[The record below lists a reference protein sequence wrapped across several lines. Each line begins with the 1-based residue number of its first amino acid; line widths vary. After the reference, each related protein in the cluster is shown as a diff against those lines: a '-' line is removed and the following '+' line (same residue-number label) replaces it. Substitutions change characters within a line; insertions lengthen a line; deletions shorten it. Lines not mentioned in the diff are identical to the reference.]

1 MLIDKKYKKI
11 ISILIIS
18 LVAISI
24 LGYDFLNAAS
34 VENKEDNII
43 QNLLDQ
49 NKETPADEMA
59 EESQPESKIE
69 LDEKTETTI
78 FNVHWRTVNEE
89 ISFEKPIVTSKDTP
103 FTQTIRISRNNIKSI
118 TFELTWDDDYTA
130 SFLNFGKDKLTFTIK
145 NPDGVEIY
153 NEKTTGKGNMKYTK
167 DNINPKPSV
176 NNITSENE
184 YAALKQ
190 LFNYYNSSWK
200 DEPIQIE
207 ISVEIGEIG
216 IIRKLLDEGNNFDL
230 KISYKYYIPYL
241 YDMTRDSDGY
251 DSDQASEPEE
261 PNTPSNNEENDD
273 NIPPTTTITDGPSG
287 TIDYDDVAFTWTGSD
302 DETSVGDISYSYM
315 LDGEDSSW
323 SSWTKSSSK
332 NYFDLPNGQYT
343 FRAKA
348 KDNSGN
354 IDNSPATRTFTVEIQ
369 IGPNRFATTVV
380 ELNFGEG
387 HHASYIDPNMALG
400 GPHGKGEL
408 MGSLN
413 VLSLGKNGNITL
425 GFDVTI
431 TDKQGMDFIVFEN
444 PFHLSAQ
451 QDQIYAE
458 LLYVEVSTDNVNFAR
473 FPSIS
478 NTPGPGMVY
487 PDDVTNLAGV
497 NPVYVHM
504 DENDID
510 PFNPDTA
517 GGDAFDLSDLSNHP
531 MVQSGVVDL
540 QNINYIRLIDIVGDG
555 SNLDSNGDPIY
566 DATDMLDNGADID
579 AISVIN
585 YT

>member
-1 MLIDKKYKKI
+1 MLIDKKLKKI
-11 ISILIIS
+11 IPFLIIS
-18 LVAISI
+18 LLSISI
-24 LGYDFLNAAS
+24 LGYDFLNVTP

-43 QNLLDQ
+43 QNPLGQ
-49 NKETPADEMA
+49 NQETPADEIA
-59 EESQPESKIE
+59 EELQPESKIE

-78 FNVHWRTVNEE
+78 FNVYWGTVNEE
-89 ISFEKPIVTSKDTP
+89 LSFEKPTVITKDAP
-103 FTQTIRISRNNIKSI
+103 FTQTIKISRDNIKSI

-130 SFLNFGKDKLTFTIK
+130 SFLHFGKDTLTFTIK

-167 DNINPKPSV
+167 DDINPKPSV
-176 NNITSENE
+176 NNITSEDE
-184 YAALKQ
+184 YDALKQ
-190 LFNYYNSSWK
+190 LFNYYNSNWK

-207 ISVEIGEIG
+207 ITIEIGEIG
-216 IIRKLLDEGNNFDL
+216 IIRRLLDKGNDFDL
-230 KISYKYYIPYL
+230 SISYEYYK
-241 YDMTRDSDGY
+241 
-251 DSDQASEPEE
+251 PELE
-261 PNTPSNNEENDD
+261 DTED
-273 NIPPTTTITDGPSG
+273 NPPDTKILTGPIG
-287 TIDYDDVAFTWTGSD
+287 TINYDDVTFTWTGSD
-302 DETSVGDISYSYM
+302 DATPTGSLKYSYK
-315 LDGEDSSW
+315 LVGKDPIWSGWTSSTSKTYNNLADGS
-323 SSWTKSSSK
+323 
-332 NYFDLPNGQYT
+332 YT
-343 FRAKA
+343 FKVKA
-348 KDNSGN
+348 KDGAGN
-354 IDNSPATRTFTVEIQ
+354 IDTSPATRSFTVEV
-369 IGPNRFATTVV
+369 GGTEPNRFATTVV
-380 ELNFGEG
+380 ELNFGED
-387 HHASYIDPNMALG
+387 HHAGYIDPNMVLG

-408 MGSLN
+408 IGSLN

-458 LLYVEVSTDNVNFAR
+458 LMYVEVSTDGVNFAR

-478 NTPGPGMVY
+478 NTLGPGMIY

-497 NPVYVHM
+497 NPVYAHI

-517 GGDAFDLSDLSNHP
+517 GGDAFDLSDLLDHP

-540 QNINYIRLIDIVGDG
+540 QNIRYIRLIDIVGDG
-555 SNLDSNGDPIY
+555 SNLDSNGNPIY
-566 DATDMLDNGADID
+566 DAIDMDNGADID